1 MACLGSDKVRNNAPG
16 LHSYDFFSRFLNLWH
31 TGPRISVPCIPCT
44 LPFSGR
50 QQSLPRADTHLPA
63 ERSAWAAPLR
73 PGPGSK
79 AHRLKRTLGP
89 RRANFSFRAESREPR
104 TLSGAPRA
112 TKKRE
117 RILAFVGVC
126 GRGMRKDPGCS
137 QPALSAPPELRA
149 SKSLSPTPDKVGV
162 CRLAGP
168 SHSSSEPLSSVPA
181 CVPP

>member
-1 MACLGSDKVRNNAPG
+1 MRNNAPG
-16 LHSYDFFSRFLNLWH
+16 LHPYDFFSQFVNLWH

-50 QQSLPRADTHLPA
+50 RQSLPRADTHLPA

-73 PGPGSK
+73 PGPGSE

-112 TKKRE
+112 TKNESGSSPSLESVDVECVKTRGA
-117 RILAFVGVC
+117 RSQRSALAWN
-126 GRGMRKDPGCS
+126 
-137 QPALSAPPELRA
+137 
-149 SKSLSPTPDKVGV
+149 
-162 CRLAGP
+162 
-168 SHSSSEPLSSVPA
+168 SVPPKA
-181 CVPP
+181 SRRLPIRSESAASQGHHPPAASR